1 MILKGGRCAM
11 FEKRSNWFVALIL
24 LACAVAA
31 MTSSRALAAPSSGA
45 VEEPPLSNSDII
57 KLSKLQLGNEI
68 IIAKIKQAKSVA
80 FDLTTDGLVQLKQAA
95 VSSPVMAAML
105 ERATPKQPQLN
116 AASSMGSAD
125 SSGEGRQ
132 EVRLVVDDQEITL
145 PSNRGDLSATGM
157 WPVVFTFL
165 DYPGRN
171 ARTRIRNARP
181 TLLVQSEHD
190 PKSYYYLAR
199 LDVNDEEDNN
209 RSLKIE
215 QKASGF
221 TATTRVVP
229 AGRWHVEY
237 DASEVSRGIWSITP
251 RLDLTPGE
259 YGVVVPGGILYEFG
273 ID

>member
-1 MILKGGRCAM
+1 MYG
-11 FEKRSNWFVALIL
+11 KRLIWL
-24 LACAVAA
+24 LLVIFLSL
-31 MTSSRALAAPSSGA
+31 TSGA
-45 VEEPPLSNSDII
+45 TQSSAPTPAGPIAEPPLSNNDII
-57 KLSKLQLGNEI
+57 KLSKLQLGDDVI
-68 IIAKIKQAKSVA
+68 TAKIKQAKSIA
-80 FDLTTDGLVQLKQAA
+80 FDLTTDGLVQLKQAT
-95 VSSPVMAAML
+95 VSGRIISAML
-105 ERATPKQPQLN
+105 ERATPKESLPN
-116 AASSMGSAD
+116 TGGGHDNSVNGDA
-125 SSGEGRQ
+125 RQ
-132 EVRLVVDDQEITL
+132 EVRLIVGNQEVNL

-165 DYPGRN
+165 DYPGRF
-171 ARTRIRNARP
+171 ARTRIQSGRP
-181 TLLVQSEHD
+181 TLLVRSEHD

-221 TATTRVVP
+221 SATTRVVP

-237 DASEVSRGIWSITP
+237 DASEASPGVWSITP
-251 RLDLTPGE
+251 TRDLQPGE

>member
-1 MILKGGRCAM
+1 
-11 FEKRSNWFVALIL
+11 
-24 LACAVAA
+24 
-31 MTSSRALAAPSSGA
+31 MTSLQAFAALPAGPAD
-45 VEEPPLSNSDII
+45 EPPLSNSDII

-68 IIAKIKQAKSVA
+68 IIAKIKQAKNVA

-105 ERATPKQPQLN
+105 ERATPKQPSLT
-116 AASSMGSAD
+116 AASPSSNSMN
-125 SSGEGRQ
+125 GEGRQ
-132 EVRLVVDDQEITL
+132 EVRLIVDDQEVDL
-145 PSNRGDLSATGM
+145 PSNRGDLSVTGM

-165 DYPGRN
+165 DYPGRT
-171 ARTRIRNARP
+171 ARTRIQSPRP

-237 DASEVSRGIWSITP
+237 DATEVSRGVWSITP

>member
-1 MILKGGRCAM
+1 MIGLVLMVSLCLTVGATQSLAVTPAGP
-11 FEKRSNWFVALIL
+11 VA
-24 LACAVAA
+24 
-31 MTSSRALAAPSSGA
+31 
-45 VEEPPLSNSDII
+45 EPPLSNGDII
-57 KLSKLQLGNEI
+57 KLSKLQLGDDVI
-68 IIAKIKQAKSVA
+68 TAKIKQAKSIA

-95 VSSPVMAAML
+95 VSARIISAML
-105 ERATPKQPQLN
+105 ERATPKEISP
-116 AASSMGSAD
+116 SVGSAYD
-125 SSGEGRQ
+125 NAVASGDARQ
-132 EVRLVVDDQEITL
+132 EVRLVVGDQEVNL

-165 DYPGRN
+165 DYPGRY
-171 ARTRIRNARP
+171 ARTRVQSGRP
-181 TLLVQSEHD
+181 TLLVRSEHD

-237 DASEVSRGIWSITP
+237 D
-251 RLDLTPGE
+251 
-259 YGVVVPGGILYEFG
+259 
-273 ID
+273 

>member
-1 MILKGGRCAM
+1 M
-11 FEKRSNWFVALIL
+11 FGKRSFWLVLVLFASLLSVATQ
-24 LACAVAA
+24 
-31 MTSSRALAAPSSGA
+31 TSAAPPTA
-45 VEEPPLSNSDII
+45 PVQELPLANGDVI
-57 KLSKLQLGNEI
+57 KLSKLQLGDEVI
-68 IIAKIKQAKSVA
+68 LAKIKQAKSVA
-80 FDLTTDGLVQLKQAA
+80 FDLTTDGLIQLKQAA
-95 VSSPVMAAML
+95 VSGKVISAML
-105 ERATPKQPQLN
+105 ERSTAKQSSSI
-116 AASSMGSAD
+116 AASSRDNASNDGDA
-125 SSGEGRQ
+125 GQ
-132 EVRLVVDDQEITL
+132 EVRLVVDDQEISL

-165 DYPGRN
+165 DYPGRS
-171 ARTRIRNARP
+171 ARTRIQNVRP
-181 TLLVQSEHD
+181 TLLVRSAHD

-221 TATTRVVP
+221 SATTRVVP

-237 DASEVSRGIWSITP
+237 DASEAEVGVWSITP
-251 RLDLTPGE
+251 RHDLEPGE

>member
-1 MILKGGRCAM
+1 MTILG
-11 FEKRSNWFVALIL
+11 KRFVCL
-24 LACAVAA
+24 LSTLSVLSFAA
-31 MTSSRALAAPSSGA
+31 PFLQAAPQAPAAQAKEAALA
-45 VEEPPLSNSDII
+45 NSDVI
-57 KLSKLQLGNEI
+57 KLTKLQLGDDV
-68 IIAKIKQAKSVA
+68 IIAKIKQARSVA
-80 FDLTTDGLVQLKQAA
+80 FDLSTDGLVQLKQGG
-95 VSSPVMAAML
+95 VSSKTIAAML
-105 ERATPKQPQLN
+105 ERATPKQ
-116 AASSMGSAD
+116 AAPVGRGNDGSNGSAD
-125 SSGEGRQ
+125 DGQ
-132 EVRLVVDDQEITL
+132 AVTLLVGDEEISL
-145 PSNRGDLSATGM
+145 PSSRGDLSATGM

-165 DYPGRN
+165 DYPGRF
-171 ARTRIRNARP
+171 ARTRINNPRP
-181 TLLVQSEHD
+181 TLYVRSSHD

-237 DASEVSRGIWSITP
+237 EASETAPGIWSITP
-251 RLDLTPGE
+251 TRDLTAGE